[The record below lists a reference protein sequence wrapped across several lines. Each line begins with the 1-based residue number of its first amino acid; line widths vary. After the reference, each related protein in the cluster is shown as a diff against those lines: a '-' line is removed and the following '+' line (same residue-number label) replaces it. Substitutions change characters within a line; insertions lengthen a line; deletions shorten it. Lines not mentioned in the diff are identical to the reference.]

1 MAEQAVHVQDSQL
14 CEHAVSTTRYKIS
27 WIARG
32 LSDSSVDWLVAKN
45 QQQTKNPHKQ
55 RETGWRFF
63 FWTVAALIV
72 TIVAVFVNPD
82 IESLVDSE
90 VLSLDWSIKAKQ
102 NKTTTQTR
110 PKQNKTKTNQTAKEE
125 AILGKLK
132 VKRWN
137 EAPALI
143 WAFSRLGKTDW
154 LRITRQGQLKG
165 RTFSVE
171 KRLISIKKK
180 RKPFSKILTCRQV

>member
-1 MAEQAVHVQDSQL
+1 MNRSWTQWQL
-14 CEHAVSTTRYKIS
+14 SRLAGSEKPAANKKPT
-27 WIARG
+27 
-32 LSDSSVDWLVAKN
+32 
-45 QQQTKNPHKQ
+45 QTNKE
-55 RETGWRFF
+55 RRDGDFF
-63 FWTVAALIV
+63 STVAALIV

-90 VLSLDWSIKAKQ
+90 VLSLDWPIKAKQ

-154 LRITRQGQLKG
+154 LRITRQGQLEG